1 MEQEASSQRGGAS
14 VTVVELRAKPP
25 EGVVI
30 LAAACL
36 FSIKQHGVWDLHA
49 LQGVR
54 LAELHYEF
62 LLTVKEQ
69 PGPGTHV
76 QLSRRAA
83 VLLRE
88 DGAGNVAV

>member
-1 MEQEASSQRGGAS
+1 MKQEVSSQRGGAS

-30 LAAACL
+30 LAAARL
-36 FSIKQHGVWDLHA
+36 FSIKQHGVGEHHA

-62 LLTVKEQ
+62 LL
-69 PGPGTHV
+69 
-76 QLSRRAA
+76 A
-83 VLLRE
+83 V
-88 DGAGNVAV
+88 